1 MNIAPAIIDL
11 LYLHDCVII
20 PNFGGFLLNYTSAS
34 IHPVTHTFAPPSKTL
49 AFNSNLVV
57 NDGLLANHISRK
69 SRISYDAAL
78 KEINA
83 WVREMNAKLQQGE
96 SVKIEDAGSF
106 VLNREGNMQFAPDES
121 VNYYGNSF
129 GLGTFSS
136 PAIIRTRVTKDKSPA
151 EPVIIPVTQRSRFR
165 QLRRVAAIFL
175 PVAIITGAVLVSL
188 LNTNKNSDDK
198 ISYSGVLVSCN
209 RGAATVENQEG
220 NQSIHVEEVAA
231 DTTSM
236 AENAPDTTVY
246 VEKMELPQSPES
258 TNQPPG
264 KSFNDPSRSFHSKF
278 KAPDTPEK
286 RYYII
291 IGSFNTLKAAEQ
303 KVEELRI
310 NYYEDSFVVSTS
322 KIGTYRVSAVSYFG
336 FDKAKIQ
343 LETVKKQINADA
355 WLLHM

>member
-83 WVREMNAKLQQGE
+83 WVREMHAKLQQGE
-96 SVKIEDAGSF
+96 FVKIEDAGSF
-106 VLNREGNMQFAPDES
+106 ILNREGNLQFTPDES

-151 EPVIIPVTQRSRFR
+151 EPVIIPVTQRSRFL

-175 PVAIITGAVLVSL
+175 PVAIIAGAMLVSL
-188 LNTNKNSDDK
+188 LNTNKSPNDK

-209 RGAATVENQEG
+209 RGATTVENQSE
-220 NQSIHVEEVAA
+220 NQLIHVEEVPA

-246 VEKMELPQSPES
+246 VEKMEL
-258 TNQPPG
+258 PPG

-343 LETVKKQINADA
+343 LATVKKQLNADA
-355 WLLHM
+355 WILHM